1 MCDELRWDALGYSSN
16 GYVKTPHI
24 DKIASSGINFEN
36 AYCASPICSPARASW
51 FTGLYPHAHHQYR
64 NYTPAKRN
72 TPGCLLNHDS
82 VTISDILNEKD
93 YDCANI
99 GVWHLG
105 DDEKPQHGFE
115 SGWCTYRYLKND
127 VPDPLFDYF
136 KNEKIDN
143 LYSNDTSKHSEK
155 SNITSYGINTLAFGT
170 INDPRQQRTTWTI
183 NNAINFLDRKKESN
197 NPFFLMC
204 GIKDPHPLMLVPPKF
219 LKLYPE
225 TEVPL
230 PTTRHDE
237 LLGKP
242 DFQQKGKFRIPP
254 GTLSDTQY
262 SKMIAYYYALVS
274 HIDEQVG
281 RLHNYLETNNLID
294 NTIFVFSSDHGELL
308 GDHGFVEKW
317 LMYESSVRVPCIISW
332 PKNLSAQVVKSPLG
346 GVDLMPT
353 LLELAG
359 IATPNNIDGRSVAS
373 ALLNSKEP
381 NNEPIMAEIA
391 SQEAIYQDDNDP
403 ERLAEHVMLKDGV
416 WKLILNRNDIN
427 ELYKLDTDPE
437 EMNNLA
443 TLNEHSERVQIMRS
457 IIAKKLNKTGPGLYS
472 WCL

>member
-1 MCDELRWDALGYSSN
+1 
-16 GYVKTPHI
+16 
-24 DKIASSGINFEN
+24 
-36 AYCASPICSPARASW
+36 
-51 FTGLYPHAHHQYR
+51 
-64 NYTPAKRN
+64 
-72 TPGCLLNHDS
+72 
-82 VTISDILNEKD
+82 
-93 YDCANI
+93 
-99 GVWHLG
+99 
-105 DDEKPQHGFE
+105 
-115 SGWCTYRYLKND
+115 
-127 VPDPLFDYF
+127 
-136 KNEKIDN
+136 
-143 LYSNDTSKHSEK
+143 
-155 SNITSYGINTLAFGT
+155 
-170 INDPRQQRTTWTI
+170 
-183 NNAINFLDRKKESN
+183 
-197 NPFFLMC
+197 
-204 GIKDPHPLMLVPPKF
+204 
-219 LKLYPE
+219 
-225 TEVPL
+225 
-230 PTTRHDE
+230 
-237 LLGKP
+237 
-242 DFQQKGKFRIPP
+242 
-254 GTLSDTQY
+254 
-262 SKMIAYYYALVS
+262 MIAYYYALVS

-373 ALLNSKEP
+373 DLLNSKEP

-457 IIAKKLNKTGPGLYS
+457 IIAENLNKTGPGLYS